1 MDLRRVVGN
10 NVKHWRTKRGYSQ
23 EELAFRSELHR
34 TYVSAVER
42 GIRNPTVLIVG
53 KLAAA
58 LGIRPV
64 LLLDDYAGSADDVI
78 LGADSEK

>member
-42 GIRNPTVLIVG
+42 GIRNPTVLIIG

-58 LGIRPV
+58 LGVRPV
-64 LLLDDYAGSADDVI
+64 MLLDDYAGRADNVI

>member
-10 NVKHWRTKRGYSQ
+10 NVKYWRMKRGFSQ
-23 EELAFRSELHR
+23 EELAFRSDLHR

-58 LGIRPV
+58 LGVRPV
-64 LLLDDYAGSADDVI
+64 MLLDDYAGRADDVI
-78 LGADSEK
+78 IGADSEK

>member
-58 LGIRPV
+58 LGVRPV
-64 LLLDDYAGSADDVI
+64 LLLDDYAGRADDVI

>member
-1 MDLRRVVGN
+1 MVGH
-10 NVKHWRTKRGYSQ
+10 NVKHWRTKRGFSQ

-58 LGIRPV
+58 LGVRPV
-64 LLLDDYAGSADDVI
+64 MLLDDYAGRADDVI
-78 LGADSEK
+78 LGMDSEK

>member
-42 GIRNPTVLIVG
+42 GIRNPTVLILG

-58 LGIRPV
+58 LGVRPV
-64 LLLDDYAGSADDVI
+64 MLLDDYAGRAEDVI

>member
-42 GIRNPTVLIVG
+42 AIRNPTILIVG

-58 LGIRPV
+58 LGVRPV
-64 LLLDDYAGSADDVI
+64 LLLDDYAGSTDDVI